1 MKLERRKNKI
11 FKVLEQ
17 RQPDLTVVMENIHDP
32 HNVSAMLR
40 SSDAVGIHEVN
51 LIYTSA
57 KYPKIGSKSS
67 SSANKWIAR
76 RKFPSVSECYAQ
88 LRSEGF
94 QILAT
99 KLDENARQL
108 YEFDL
113 TKPTAFVFGNEHAGV
128 TDEAAREADATVYIP
143 MMGMIQSLNVSVA
156 CAVTI
161 YEALRQRLQ
170 KGYYN
175 DPRFD
180 QKMLERLKEEWLRK

>member
-17 RQPDLTVVMENIHDP
+17 RQPDLTIVMENIHDP

-40 SSDAVGIHEVN
+40 SADAVGIHEVN
-51 LIYTSA
+51 LVYTTT

-67 SSANKWIAR
+67 SSANKWIGR
-76 RKFPSVSECYAQ
+76 RKFGSIAECYQ
-88 LRSEGF
+88 QMRNEGF

-99 KLDENARQL
+99 RLDENAKLL

-113 TKPTAFVFGNEHAGV
+113 TKPTAFVFGNEHGGV
-128 TDEAAREADATVYIP
+128 TDEAANQADATVYIP

-161 YEALRQRLQ
+161 YEALRQRM
-170 KGYYN
+170 GNGFYAN
-175 DPRFD
+175 PRFD
-180 QKMLERLKEEWLRK
+180 QKMLEKLKQEWLKK

>member
-1 MKLERRKNKI
+1 MRLERRKNKV

-51 LIYTSA
+51 LVYTTT
-57 KYPKIGSKSS
+57 KYPKIGTKSS
-67 SSANKWIAR
+67 SSANKWIGR
-76 RKFPSVSECYAQ
+76 RKFASIPECYQQ

-99 KLDENARQL
+99 RLDEKATLL

-113 TKPTAFVFGNEHAGV
+113 TKPTAFVFGNEHGGV
-128 TDEAAREADATVYIP
+128 TDEAANLADATVYIP

-161 YEALRQRLQ
+161 YEALRQRM
-170 KGYYN
+170 GNGFYAT
-175 DPRFD
+175 PRFD
-180 QKMLERLKEEWLRK
+180 QEMLERLREEWLKK